1 MGASDALVPVAS
13 SGAGSGGVVGA
24 GDTAGSASSSSVTHG
39 SSGLLGDVLGGTV
52 GAAAGGAVRV
62 AVVRYGWLRKLGAT
76 SLSRWK
82 RRWFVLSEQ
91 RGSVSYYTSKLQQTP
106 RGVIPLAFTEVRR
119 QPGRNETYQRIV
131 GSTRKTLV
139 AYCFCIEA
147 ASRGASAARRGG
159 GRAYYLYTDTRQ
171 SMDQW
176 IDAIATVRDS
186 AEARLAQTLGVT
198 SKLRGSKGQAKAE
211 AAGAAVASSLD
222 IATNASDYP
231 SVDWQG

>member
-1 MGASDALVPVAS
+1 
-13 SGAGSGGVVGA
+13 
-24 GDTAGSASSSSVTHG
+24 
-39 SSGLLGDVLGGTV
+39 
-52 GAAAGGAVRV
+52 VRV

-119 QPGRNETYQRIV
+119 EPARNDTYQRIV

-139 AYCFCIEA
+139 AYCFSIGS
-147 ASRGASAARRGG
+147 ASSSAKAGRRGG
-159 GRAYYLYTDTRQ
+159 GRVYYLYTDTRQ

-176 IDAIATVRDS
+176 IDAIATVRAS
-186 AEARLAQTLGVT
+186 AEARALPALG
-198 SKLRGSKGQAKAE
+198 LKGQTM
-211 AAGAAVASSLD
+211 GAAALSVPSVNSMD
-222 IATNASDYP
+222 IATNSTDYP
-231 SVDWQG
+231 ESDWHAG